1 MITYPA
7 SRVLDYL
14 KRVNPFYYRAVKRF
28 VEFNDN
34 TVFITKD
41 ELYTIV
47 GVEVG
52 HGVAANVVA
61 RFNINVV
68 K

>member
-1 MITYPA
+1 MITYPV

-14 KRVNPFYYRAVKRF
+14 KPVNSYYYRVVKRF
-28 VEFNDN
+28 VKRNYN

-41 ELYTIV
+41 ELYTLV

-52 HGVAANVVA
+52 RGVAANVVA
-61 RFNINVV
+61 RFNVNVV